1 MNKMKTLVLGSAL
14 AASTVASGAAVAG
27 LSGNVGFVSD
37 YVFRGVYQTGS
48 SASAGLD
55 YDFGNGFGVGVWAAD
70 VDQGIEYDLYGSYS
84 GEIEGFGYSVGFT
97 QYNYSDDWDGTYE
110 EVNLGGSY
118 GPISVAY
125 ADGEFEPVGGGAT
138 SDYSFT
144 SVTLEHKGAYVTFG
158 SFGKDADGSYTELG
172 YGLSSG
178 GIDYGVAIIKN
189 SEELDCISGSC
200 RSTGFTETT
209 SDGETIMTFSI
220 GKSFDL

>member
-1 MNKMKTLVLGSAL
+1 MKTLVLGSAL

-37 YVFRGVYQTGS
+37 YVFRGIYQTGS

-70 VDQGIEYDLYGSYS
+70 VDDGIEYDLYGSYG
-84 GEIEGFGYSVGFT
+84 GEVGDLGYSVGYT
-97 QYNYSDDWDGTYE
+97 AYRYSDDWDGEYD
-110 EVNLGGSY
+110 EVNLGLSY
-118 GPISVAY
+118 GPLSVDY
-125 ADGEFEPVGGGAT
+125 ADGEFTPVGGGDT

-158 SFGKDADGSYTELG
+158 TFGKDADGDYTEVG
-172 YGLSSG
+172 YGLESG
-178 GIDYGVAIIKN
+178 GVDYGVALIKN
-189 SEELDCISGSC
+189 SEELDG
-200 RSTGFTETT
+200 RSADG
-209 SDGETIMTFSI
+209 DGETIMTFSI